1 MHNPSVKAL
10 AFNLYLAGVPN
21 VSIIKITKIPEPTLY
36 AIMKREGWVKQK
48 EETLKI
54 IQDNNRNDWNTAED
68 IALNGIMN
76 AFLKSLQNG
85 SVKVTPDAFVRAATF
100 KRLKEGLSTS
110 NNSVKVEVSMQDAY
124 QEYLKK
130 KGLEKKGQ
138 GEFIDGV
145 LPVIEVED
153 DGKD

>member
-1 MHNPSVKAL
+1 
-10 AFNLYLAGVPN
+10 
-21 VSIIKITKIPEPTLY
+21 
-36 AIMKREGWVKQK
+36 MKREGWVKQK